1 MTISHLIEF
10 KQNHYTDTN
19 IAYGK
24 RATFVNEQEERDES
38 SLTDGLTDP
47 SEDQSCPSL
56 SSTGYSNLTL
66 DLGDTYT
73 VTTIFLHLQG
83 RSLLDYGNTTPVNSF
98 TFMQTLLMT

>member
-10 KQNHYTDTN
+10 KQNHYTDAN

-47 SEDQSCPSL
+47 SDDPSCPSL
-56 SSTGYSNLTL
+56 SSTGNPSLSL
-66 DLGDTYT
+66 DLGDTYNIT
-73 VTTIFLHLQG
+73 NMFLHLQG
-83 RSLLDYGNTTPVNSF
+83 RGFHSF
-98 TFMQTLLMT
+98 ANAS